1 MASGFRIY
9 YGKIKTMNIYD
20 MILRDNPYCAYNFNV
35 DAASYPTISGTAA
48 AALTTTAPR
57 NGVSFVSAPSLPL
70 VLGGTTTAK
79 IPCSRFQGESTGF
92 AFTLMSWV
100 YIQATTAVS
109 IMSHTGIADGLYF
122 DGTYISFTLKHT
134 SGSDTVARWKVP
146 TFRRAYMVHGVYDK
160 NRVALYINGELKSAV
175 EITNTNPLVT
185 YADTFLY
192 AGQSSAGQYLLFEA
206 PAIFNYALGA
216 ESVARHWLGGRQN
229 TNVLDAASEI
239 GGGFVFRFADEDR
252 ELISG
257 DAVNFDLGYSDGVLT
272 SDGVLVP
279 IFDQTTGLSLSG
291 TWKYSVTIPQGI
303 TSIIGGVKFEWE
315 SLGTFTIEYT
325 TNNGTNWT
333 ALTNGDVILNGA
345 AQTTDLDIRVTFPSG
360 AARDSVYISSM
371 NITVYKNAYVN
382 LANYSGRVA
391 TLLGAAVTA
400 SGWSEPI
407 DWDEYSGLRIS
418 GAGNY
423 ARIGVD
429 TNTDI
434 QNIYAVEGW
443 VKFDAVGGG
452 VNAHYIVD
460 STQETPSNA
469 GQVYIGTG
477 GFWQFAGG
485 TLYVDGASRSNGAYA
500 AVAKRPQHFV
510 FVYTTPHNAPIA
522 IGSASNAFNVNG
534 VVYNLNLHTVAPTA
548 ADVATLFDSYQGPI
562 WKTVDDATAITVT
575 ETAGGTKAYA
585 YDWSIQAANV

>member
-407 DWDEYSGLRIS
+407 EWDEYSGLRIS

>member
-252 ELISG
+252 ELISS

-407 DWDEYSGLRIS
+407 EWDEYSGLRIS

>member
-257 DAVNFDLGYSDGVLT
+257 DAVNFDLGYSDGALT

>member
-1 MASGFRIY
+1 
-9 YGKIKTMNIYD
+9 
-20 MILRDNPYCAYNFNV
+20 
-35 DAASYPTISGTAA
+35 
-48 AALTTTAPR
+48 
-57 NGVSFVSAPSLPL
+57 
-70 VLGGTTTAK
+70 
-79 IPCSRFQGESTGF
+79 
-92 AFTLMSWV
+92 MSWV

-325 TNNGTNWT
+325 TNNRTNWT

-407 DWDEYSGLRIS
+407 EWDEYSGLRIS

>member
-257 DAVNFDLGYSDGVLT
+257 DAVNFDLGYSDGALT

-407 DWDEYSGLRIS
+407 EWDEYSGLRIS